1 MSVGA
6 SRPRVLFPHRAK
18 RDVIGAKSEDSQKEK
33 ESIVGLCLEYQ
44 VISYW

>member
-6 SRPRVLFPHRAK
+6 SRLRVLFPPRAK
-18 RDVIGAKSEDSQKEK
+18 KDVTVAKSEDSQKEK
-33 ESIVGLCLEYQ
+33 KSIVGLCLECQ